1 MCKFCTRP
9 FAFSFAFV
17 RVRRPLAVSCSTI
30 GHARF
35 HAVRRPKP
43 GYRRLLAVYM
53 KRCTWKSDCLVTPWF
68 YAIARRE
75 LIDAFRRHGKRVQ
88 RPIQ

>member
-1 MCKFCTRP
+1 
-9 FAFSFAFV
+9 
-17 RVRRPLAVSCSTI
+17 
-30 GHARF
+30 
-35 HAVRRPKP
+35 
-43 GYRRLLAVYM
+43 M